1 MIVYNGFIVLIFSLN
16 VPSVSHWILTDTVTE
31 INSVQD
37 SNVMIS
43 QPKPRAQLTPLQLGV
58 VM

>member
-43 QPKPRAQLTPLQLGV
+43 KPKPRAQLTPLQLGV